1 MLKLAAKRDYFEG
14 LDAEIPKMQFYF
26 LPALISAKILLTAS
40 SYFVARHRLMAGKK
54 NPENASPMM
63 LLNHPVIFIHP
74 FKQGQKIPSRR
85 GYRLC

>member
-1 MLKLAAKRDYFEG
+1 MLNFAAKGYYFEG
-14 LDAEIPKMQFYF
+14 KDAEIPKMQYYL

-40 SYFVARHRLMAGKK
+40 SYFAARHRLKAGKK